1 MCICSKYYIH
11 HMSSRYIVYMRIFTL
26 KGIDR
31 PWFLFVKHRGSCVT
45 CLHLA
50 TRQVHASTP
59 GNVKA
64 LQSAKLTVRW
74 RTCNSKS
81 NSHAKTRAVK
91 LSSVESEGDSR
102 NFQLRNPK
110 PWDGTHMKN
119 THAALQLP
127 FSITTTRHATQY
139 LCHLRALSGATCTT
153 AACLPLLAKWW
164 IRTIWVALLGISSAD
179 CLIAGCIYNYLKIL
193 LAWNLI
199 WQGWHGAQCATSA
212 FSCHMSPKHIECDV
226 FHMAVSSW
234 YKAHRQVVRS
244 LKSRSSQRDVPKL
257 ICVGASKALLRW
269 NVSCF
274 HSIRSNSA
282 RW

>member
-1 MCICSKYYIH
+1 MQQVLYTSHVQQVHCVHAHIH
-11 HMSSRYIVYMRIFTL
+11 IERDWPTL
-26 KGIDR
+26 VPFRKTRGILCDV
-31 PWFLFVKHRGSCVT
+31 PPSGNQAGSC
-45 CLHLA
+45 LHA
-50 TRQVHASTP
+50 WECHA
-59 GNVKA
+59 A
-64 LQSAKLTVRW
+64 LQSAKLRERW

-153 AACLPLLAKWW
+153 AACLPLLAKCW

-193 LAWNLI
+193 LAWNLV
-199 WQGWHGAQCATSA
+199 WQGWHGAQCATSS

-234 YKAHRQVVRS
+234 YKAHRQEVRS
-244 LKSRSSQRDVPKL
+244 LKSSSSQRDVPKL